1 MDGTR
6 FDGMLQG
13 LATGTSRRRVL
24 GALIGTTAGV
34 LVGGGLVAADKGG
47 NGKSN
52 KGGNGKSNKGG
63 NGKSN
68 KGGNGKGR
76 GRGQTKVGLCHRN
89 GDGSFSYIEV
99 GAPAVKGH
107 SNHGDVVVP
116 LGTADGAAY
125 CATLNPAA

>member
-6 FDGMLQG
+6 FDATLRD
-13 LATGTSRRRVL
+13 LTTGTSRRRVL

-34 LVGGGLVAADKGG
+34 LAGSGLVVAD
-47 NGKSN
+47 

-76 GRGQTKVGLCHRN
+76 GRGQAKVGLCHR
-89 GDGSFSYIEV
+89 GEDGRFTYIEV
-99 GAPAVKGH
+99 VSPALKGH
-107 SNHGDVVVP
+107 GKHGDIPVP
-116 LGTADGAAY
+116 DETDGAAY
-125 CATLNPAA
+125 CATLNPAS